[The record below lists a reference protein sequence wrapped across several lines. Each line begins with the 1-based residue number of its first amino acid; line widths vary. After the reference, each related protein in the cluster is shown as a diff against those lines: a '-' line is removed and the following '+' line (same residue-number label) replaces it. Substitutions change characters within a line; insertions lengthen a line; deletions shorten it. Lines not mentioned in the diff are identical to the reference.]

1 MRHVLVLVLV
11 GGFILASM
19 LAVPGRIVA
28 QSATPAAGADLAANK
43 ALVSRYYEI
52 VNAGEFDRLTEVFAP
67 DFAVQTQPPDEDPG
81 VDGLIASLEEVRV
94 GLPDVAITVDDLV
107 AEGNAVVART
117 TIRGTHLGDVFG
129 VPPTG
134 KAIQTTAI
142 DLWHVEGGRLTDHWH
157 LEDALGVMRQV
168 GAIPGGDAATSAAA
182 AGPSPSAAPG
192 PVVADAVTL
201 AANKALVRRF
211 DAEVVERGE
220 LAVAD
225 EILAPDFVWH
235 YELPPGTPSGPE
247 GVKVFAE
254 AVRAAF
260 SDVRY
265 AVEGVVADGDRVAV
279 HSLVSGTHRGEYFG
293 VPASGRSVTI
303 RILDIYR
310 IADGRIA
317 ELWTVSDDLGF
328 LMQVDALPGAGAP
341 ATPSGGSDGRPEAAG
356 VPEGQGRFF
365 GGRPSRTT

>member
-1 MRHVLVLVLV
+1 MRHVLVLILV
-11 GGFILASM
+11 GGFIVSSM
-19 LAVPGRIVA
+19 LTVPGRVVA

-43 ALVSRYYEI
+43 ARVSRYYEM
-52 VNAGEFDRLTEVFAP
+52 VNTGELDRLTEVLAP
-67 DFAVQTQPPDEDPG
+67 DFVGQTQPPDEDPG
-81 VDGLIASLEEVRV
+81 VDGLIAGREEARV
-94 GLPDVAITVDDLV
+94 GLPDVAIKVDDLV

-142 DLWHVEGGRLTDHWH
+142 DLWHVEGGRLTDNWH

-168 GAIPGGDAATSAAA
+168 GAIPSGDAATPAAA
-182 AGPSPSAAPG
+182 AEAAPAAAPG
-192 PVVADAVTL
+192 AVVADAATL

-211 DAEVVERGE
+211 DAEIVEGGD

-235 YELPPGTPSGPE
+235 YELPPGTPSGSE

-260 SDVRY
+260 ADVRY
-265 AVEGVVADGDRVAV
+265 AVEDVVAEGDRVAV

-293 VPASGRSVTI
+293 IPASGRSVTI

-328 LMQVDALPGAGAP
+328 LMQVDALPGAGEP
-341 ATPSGGSDGRPEAAG
+341 ATPSESSDDRQLAAD

-365 GGRPSRTT
+365 GGRPSRTA